1 LEFPYK
7 GDTVIGND
15 VWIGYEAV
23 IMAGVKI
30 GDGAIIASKSVVTKD
45 VPAYAIAGGNPA
57 KVIRQRFDDQAIANL
72 LKIAWWN
79 WDMEK
84 ITRNLDRIVSADIK
98 ALQNCT

>member
-1 LEFPYK
+1 
-7 GDTVIGND
+7 
-15 VWIGYEAV
+15 
-23 IMAGVKI
+23 MAGVKI

>member
-1 LEFPYK
+1 
-7 GDTVIGND
+7 
-15 VWIGYEAV
+15 
-23 IMAGVKI
+23 
-30 GDGAIIASKSVVTKD
+30 
-45 VPAYAIAGGNPA
+45 AGGNPA

-84 ITRNLDRIVSADIK
+84 ITRNLDRIVSADIT